1 MQRYFVSFKK
11 ADDIILS
18 KDDIFHITHVM
29 RMGVGDNFEINNDG
43 DIYVASIININP
55 FKFNIVKKM
64 EENHEISKDI
74 TLLYCIPK
82 GDKIDF
88 VLQKATELGAKNIV
102 LINSSR
108 TVAKINSSNKE
119 KKLIRFNKIIK
130 EAVEQCKRT
139 YKPEILD
146 IIDYKDINKYLCDL
160 NLIAYENCNDKVSDL
175 KTLLNNFNKKSISI
189 LIGAEGGFSKE
200 EVDYA
205 INLGFN
211 EISLGKRILRSET
224 SVFYLM
230 SVLSFYFED

>member
-1 MQRYFVSFKK
+1 M
-11 ADDIILS
+11 
-18 KDDIFHITHVM
+18 
-29 RMGVGDNFEINNDG
+29 
-43 DIYVASIININP
+43 
-55 FKFNIVKKM
+55 
-64 EENHEISKDI
+64 
-74 TLLYCIPK
+74 
-82 GDKIDF
+82 
-88 VLQKATELGAKNIV
+88 
-102 LINSSR
+102 
-108 TVAKINSSNKE
+108 
-119 KKLIRFNKIIK
+119 KLIRFNKIIK

-146 IIDYKDINKYLCDL
+146 IIDYKDIKKYLCDL
-160 NLIAYENCNDKVSDL
+160 NFIAYENCNDKVSDL

-205 INLGFN
+205 LNLGFS